1 MPPRLRALELADEP
15 EAWRRAGFAVDDRG
29 ACVVGNV
36 LLRLRPQGGPDAIRS
51 WELTDVAPL
60 AALDGIDGLRTV
72 AAGADPPP
80 PNGAPPARHPNG
92 VTGIDHVVVTTPDVD
107 RTTTSLELAGFEV
120 RRVRDAGTG
129 DDARRQ
135 AFLWAGEVIVEVVG
149 PADPAG
155 TGPARFWGLALTSQ
169 DLDATLALLGD
180 AVGAPRDAVQPGRR
194 IATLRRHVGVR
205 TPVAFLSPHPGG
217 P

>member
-15 EAWRRAGFAVDDRG
+15 EAWRRAGFVVDDHG
-29 ACVVGNV
+29 ECVVGSV

-72 AAGADPPP
+72 AAGADAP
-80 PNGAPPARHPNG
+80 PNGAPPADHPNG
-92 VTGIDHVVVTTPDVD
+92 VTGIDHLVVTTPDVG
-107 RTTTSLELAGFEV
+107 RTTTSFELAGFEV
-120 RRVRDAGTG
+120 RRVRDAGEG
-129 DDARRQ
+129 DEARRQ
-135 AFLWAGEVIVEVVG
+135 VFLWAGEVIVEVVG
-149 PADPAG
+149 PAEPAG
-155 TGPARFWGLALTSQ
+155 AGPARFWGLALACR
-169 DLDATLALLGD
+169 DLDATLAALGD
-180 AVGAPRDAVQPGRR
+180 AVGEPRDAVQEGRR

-205 TPVAFLSPHPGG
+205 TPVAFLSPHPRN